1 MEYKER
7 RPKIESYEYEGF
19 GRQIVANACISQQFL
34 ITKNYAWIMHN
45 CSIVPWKCKVWT
57 IRIQYGIQIGW
68 ASNNGQEKKR
78 GDETNQKKGW

>member
-34 ITKNYAWIMHN
+34 ITKKLCMDNAQLQHRTMKMQSVN
-45 CSIVPWKCKVWT
+45 
-57 IRIQYGIQIGW
+57 
-68 ASNNGQEKKR
+68 
-78 GDETNQKKGW
+78 D